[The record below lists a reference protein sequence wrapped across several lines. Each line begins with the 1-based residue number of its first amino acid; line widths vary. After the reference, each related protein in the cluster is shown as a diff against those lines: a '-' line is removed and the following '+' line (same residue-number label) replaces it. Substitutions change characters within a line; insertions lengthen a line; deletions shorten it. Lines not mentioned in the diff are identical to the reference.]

1 MKPLWLA
8 TGNLGGLMV
17 QKARKGASV
26 TAIGSEGHRRR
37 LRERFLSVGLEGFS
51 EHETL
56 ELVLTLAIPRRDVKP
71 HAKNLLSQFGSLR
84 GVLDASPEALKS
96 VEGIGD
102 ATITALA
109 IIKSVAEAYTQE
121 KLESRSVDFAMSDLA
136 AFWRMRI
143 GALQTEVFEVAYL
156 DTAGRVIA
164 NGIERL
170 AEGTL
175 DRATVYSRRVMKA
188 AVERQAASLVLAHNH
203 TNDLAEP
210 SEQDKLLT
218 RALVLAAQTLE
229 IGVADHLIITRDSV
243 FSFREEG
250 LL

>member
-8 TGNLGGLMV
+8 TGNLSGLMV

-56 ELVLTLAIPRRDVKP
+56 ELVLTLAIPRHDVKP
-71 HAKNLLSQFGSLR
+71 QAKRLLEQLGSLR
-84 GVLDASPEALKS
+84 DVLDAPRETLRS

-102 ATITALA
+102 AAITALG
-109 IIKSVAEAYTQE
+109 IIKGVAEVYVRQGVE
-121 KLESRSVDFAMSDLA
+121 SSSDKLSLGDLA
-136 AFWRMRI
+136 TFWCMRI
-143 GALQTEVFEVAYL
+143 GSLPHEVFEVAYV
-156 DTAGRVIA
+156 DGAYRVLP

-175 DRATVYSRRVMKA
+175 DRAAVYSRHVMEA
-188 AVERQAASLVLAHNH
+188 AVKRQAAGLVFAHNH
-203 TNDLAEP
+203 PNGVAEP

-229 IGVADHLIITRDSV
+229 IEVVDHLVVTPNDV
-243 FSFREEG
+243 FSFRKEG